1 MRNKI
6 FGAVCVVWCII
17 GIFSAPLF
25 IHNIQTEQVFAQTP
39 TPNQG
44 PANTGGA
51 SQTGAQLPRLGNPL
65 RVDSVTGVIDLIIG
79 LALRAAFIIAVL
91 AIMYSGFLFVK
102 AQGSDD
108 EITHAKTVF
117 WNTIIGVA
125 LIFGAS
131 GLVKIIQVTIE
142 AVKAP

>member
-1 MRNKI
+1 MKNKI
-6 FGAVCVVWCII
+6 FGAVCAVWCTLC
-17 GIFSAPLF
+17 IFSAPLL
-25 IHNIQTEQVFAQTP
+25 IQSAHVEQAFAQTP
-39 TPNQG
+39 TDNQG
-44 PANTGGA
+44 PATTGGA
-51 SQTGAQLPRLGNPL
+51 SQSGAKLPTLGNPL
-65 RVDSVTGVIDLIIG
+65 KVKSIAGVVDLVIG
-79 LALRAAFIIAVL
+79 LALRAAFIVAVL

>member
-6 FGAVCVVWCII
+6 FGAVCAVWCII

-25 IHNIQTEQVFAQTP
+25 IHNIQTEQVFAQTQK
-39 TPNQG
+39 PNQG
-44 PANTGGA
+44 PATTGGA
-51 SQTGAQLPRLGNPL
+51 
-65 RVDSVTGVIDLIIG
+65 IDLIIG